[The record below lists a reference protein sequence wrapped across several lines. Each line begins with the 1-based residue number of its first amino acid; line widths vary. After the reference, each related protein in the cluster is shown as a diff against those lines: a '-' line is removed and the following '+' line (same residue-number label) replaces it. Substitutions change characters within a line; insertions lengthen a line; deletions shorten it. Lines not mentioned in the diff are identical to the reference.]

1 MQPTATP
8 AIEAEPWV
16 SDNCDTLQ
24 VRAKRGSS
32 VVAVMMESL
41 DIDGLRAFVAIV
53 DSMSFSRAGE
63 TIGRSQSAISLRLR
77 RLENSLGVSL
87 LVRRQG
93 RVIELTANG
102 HKLLGYARQM
112 IALNDIALREI
123 SGRTALGRV
132 RLGLPA
138 DFLDMG
144 FPEALSRIRPLVG
157 DLQLEIE
164 TDVSDRLRSRCEAGE
179 LDIAF
184 YKLTTPDGLG
194 SPLLHLRLTW
204 AGAPGF
210 AVSATEGEGLPLVCF
225 PEGCVYRKAMLRTL
239 RDAGI
244 AHQTVFTTPNM
255 DALRRA
261 VASGIGI
268 TALPAAILR
277 QDSSLAH
284 IDTLPALGDVSL
296 GMIVTPGANAAIR
309 RVADSLGDSL
319 LSLAQR

>member
-1 MQPTATP
+1 MQSP
-8 AIEAEPWV
+8 AIAPIEAKSCV
-16 SDNCDTLQ
+16 TDNPAARPA
-24 VRAKRGSS
+24 RAERGSKGA
-32 VVAVMMESL
+32 AVMMESL

-77 RLENSLGVSL
+77 RLERSLGVSL

-93 RVIELTANG
+93 RVIELTTNG

-179 LDIAF
+179 LDVAF
-184 YKLTTPDGLG
+184 YKLAGPDGLG
-194 SPLLHLRLTW
+194 SPLLHLRLAW

-210 AVSATEGEGLPLVCF
+210 ALNAEGEGLPLVCF
-225 PEGCVYRKAMLRTL
+225 PEGCVYRKAMLRAL

-255 DALRRA
+255 ESLRRA

-268 TALPAAILR
+268 TALPAATLR
-277 QDSSLAH
+277 QDGSLAP

-296 GMIVTPGANAAIR
+296 GMIVTPGANQAIR

-319 LSLAQR
+319 LSFAQR